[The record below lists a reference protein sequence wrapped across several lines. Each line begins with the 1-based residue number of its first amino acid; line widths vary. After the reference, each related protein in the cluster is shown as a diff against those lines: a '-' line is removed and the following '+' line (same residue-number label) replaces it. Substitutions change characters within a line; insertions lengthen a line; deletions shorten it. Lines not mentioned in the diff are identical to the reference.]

1 MSDFSNWDE
10 QEQRIFIAK
19 IIHNINYSQTNL
31 VLMKSIVEL
40 WDRYPVRE
48 AIYFTQNLINQ
59 KPYKMEIQSINP
71 SYNIINKDSMLKL
84 STELSQLI
92 KEKGLSSNIQG
103 KQFVNVEGWQFA
115 GASLGLM
122 PIITSTQDL
131 SNETAIKYMAT
142 CEVRNITTGQL
153 VATGIALCSNAEKTK
168 RFFDEYAILSMA
180 QTRAIGKAYRN
191 LLAWLM
197 KAAGFE
203 ATPAEEMDFARD
215 ETPDQK
221 PKVVEVVAE
230 EIPVEVDRDA
240 IIKDIQAVARMKD
253 LTDIFF
259 SNKEYNRK
267 RPAINE
273 INDC

>member
-1 MSDFSNWDE
+1 
-10 QEQRIFIAK
+10 
-19 IIHNINYSQTNL
+19 
-31 VLMKSIVEL
+31 
-40 WDRYPVRE
+40 
-48 AIYFTQNLINQ
+48 
-59 KPYKMEIQSINP
+59 MEMQLTNP
-71 SYNIINKDSMLKL
+71 SYELINKDSMLKL

-168 RFFDEYAILSMA
+168 RYFDEYAILSMA

-203 ATPAEEMDFARD
+203 ATPAEEMDFAKE
-215 ETPDQK
+215 ETPTKK

-240 IIKDIQAVARMKD
+240 IIKDIQAAARMKD

-259 SNKEYNRK
+259 SNKEYIEK
-267 RPAINE
+267 DQQLMKLMTAKKE
-273 INDC
+273 SLTTKKK

>member
-1 MSDFSNWDE
+1 
-10 QEQRIFIAK
+10 
-19 IIHNINYSQTNL
+19 
-31 VLMKSIVEL
+31 
-40 WDRYPVRE
+40 
-48 AIYFTQNLINQ
+48 
-59 KPYKMEIQSINP
+59 MEMQLTNP
-71 SYNIINKDSMLKL
+71 SYELINKDSMLKL

-122 PIITSTQDL
+122 PIITETTDL
-131 SNETAIKYMAT
+131 TRRGTEPGQVEIKYMAK
-142 CEVRNITTGQL
+142 CEVRNITSGQL
-153 VATGIALCSNAEKTK
+153 VATGVALCSNFERSKK
-168 RFFDEYAILSMA
+168 GFDEYAILSMA

-203 ATPAEEMDFARD
+203 ATPAEEMDFADAKADARAK
-215 ETPDQK
+215 EEVPTKK

-240 IIKDIQAVARMKD
+240 IIKDIQAAARMKD

-259 SNKEYNRK
+259 SNKEYIEK
-267 RPAINE
+267 DQQLMKLMTAKKE
-273 INDC
+273 SLTTKKK

>member
-1 MSDFSNWDE
+1 ME
-10 QEQRIFIAK
+10 M
-19 IIHNINYSQTNL
+19 QT
-31 VLMKSIVEL
+31 
-40 WDRYPVRE
+40 
-48 AIYFTQNLINQ
+48 
-59 KPYKMEIQSINP
+59 INP

-168 RFFDEYAILSMA
+168 RYFDEYAILSMA

-203 ATPAEEMDFARD
+203 ATPAEEMDFAPKD
-215 ETPDQK
+215 ETPTKK

-230 EIPVEVDRDA
+230 EIPVEIDRVKLLNEIGA
-240 IIKDIQAVARMKD
+240 ITRMKD
-253 LTDIFF
+253 LTEIFF
-259 SNKEYNRK
+259 SHKAYIENDEFLMNLMKSKKESLTTK
-267 RPAINE
+267 KK
-273 INDC
+273 

>member
-1 MSDFSNWDE
+1 
-10 QEQRIFIAK
+10 
-19 IIHNINYSQTNL
+19 
-31 VLMKSIVEL
+31 
-40 WDRYPVRE
+40 
-48 AIYFTQNLINQ
+48 
-59 KPYKMEIQSINP
+59 MEMQLTNP
-71 SYNIINKDSMLKL
+71 SYELINKDSMLKL

-168 RFFDEYAILSMA
+168 RYFDEYAILSMA

-203 ATPAEEMDFARD
+203 ATPAEEMDFAKE
-215 ETPDQK
+215 ETPTKK

-240 IIKDIQAVARMKD
+240 IIKDIHAAARMKD

-259 SNKEYNRK
+259 SNKEYIEK
-267 RPAINE
+267 DQQLMKLMTAKKE
-273 INDC
+273 SLTTKKK

>member
-1 MSDFSNWDE
+1 ME
-10 QEQRIFIAK
+10 M
-19 IIHNINYSQTNL
+19 QT
-31 VLMKSIVEL
+31 
-40 WDRYPVRE
+40 
-48 AIYFTQNLINQ
+48 
-59 KPYKMEIQSINP
+59 INP

-215 ETPDQK
+215 ETPAKK
-221 PKVVEVVAE
+221 PKVVEVIAE

-259 SNKEYNRK
+259 SNKEYIEK
-267 RPAINE
+267 DQQLMKLMTAKKE
-273 INDC
+273 SLTTKKK

>member
-1 MSDFSNWDE
+1 
-10 QEQRIFIAK
+10 
-19 IIHNINYSQTNL
+19 
-31 VLMKSIVEL
+31 
-40 WDRYPVRE
+40 
-48 AIYFTQNLINQ
+48 
-59 KPYKMEIQSINP
+59 MEMQLTNP
-71 SYNIINKDSMLKL
+71 SYELINKDSMLKL

-168 RFFDEYAILSMA
+168 RYFDEYAILSMA

-203 ATPAEEMDFARD
+203 ATPAEEMDFADAKADARAKD
-215 ETPDQK
+215 ETPTKK

-230 EIPVEVDRDA
+230 EIPVEVDRDG
-240 IIKDIQAVARMKD
+240 IIKNIQAAARMKD

-259 SNKEYNRK
+259 SNKEYIEK
-267 RPAINE
+267 DQQLMKLMTAKKE
-273 INDC
+273 SLTTKKK

>member
-1 MSDFSNWDE
+1 
-10 QEQRIFIAK
+10 
-19 IIHNINYSQTNL
+19 
-31 VLMKSIVEL
+31 
-40 WDRYPVRE
+40 
-48 AIYFTQNLINQ
+48 
-59 KPYKMEIQSINP
+59 MEIQSINP

-122 PIITSTQDL
+122 PIITETTDL
-131 SNETAIKYMAT
+131 TRRGTEPGQVEIKYMAK
-142 CEVRNITTGQL
+142 CEVRNITSGQL
-153 VATGIALCSNAEKTK
+153 VATGVALCSNFERSKK
-168 RFFDEYAILSMA
+168 GFDEYAILSMA

-203 ATPAEEMDFARD
+203 ATPAEEMDFADAKADARAK
-215 ETPDQK
+215 EEAPAKK
-221 PKVVEVVAE
+221 PKVVDVVAE
-230 EIPVEVDRDA
+230 EIPIEVDRDA

-259 SNKEYNRK
+259 SNKEYIEK
-267 RPAINE
+267 DQQLMKLMTAKKE
-273 INDC
+273 SLTTKKK

>member
-1 MSDFSNWDE
+1 
-10 QEQRIFIAK
+10 
-19 IIHNINYSQTNL
+19 
-31 VLMKSIVEL
+31 
-40 WDRYPVRE
+40 
-48 AIYFTQNLINQ
+48 
-59 KPYKMEIQSINP
+59 
-71 SYNIINKDSMLKL
+71 
-84 STELSQLI
+84 LI

-168 RFFDEYAILSMA
+168 RYFDEYAILSMA

-203 ATPAEEMDFARD
+203 ATPAEEMDFAKE
-215 ETPDQK
+215 ETPTKK

-230 EIPVEVDRDA
+230 EIIVEVDRDA
-240 IIKDIQAVARMKD
+240 IIKDIQAAARMKD
-253 LTDIFF
+253 LTDVFF
-259 SNKEYNRK
+259 GNKEYIEK
-267 RPAINE
+267 DE
-273 INDC
+273 QLMKLMKSKKESLTTKKK

>member
-1 MSDFSNWDE
+1 
-10 QEQRIFIAK
+10 
-19 IIHNINYSQTNL
+19 
-31 VLMKSIVEL
+31 
-40 WDRYPVRE
+40 
-48 AIYFTQNLINQ
+48 
-59 KPYKMEIQSINP
+59 MEIQSINP

-122 PIITSTQDL
+122 PIITETTDL
-131 SNETAIKYMAT
+131 TRRGTEPGQVEIKYMAK
-142 CEVRNITTGQL
+142 CEVRNITSGQL
-153 VATGIALCSNAEKTK
+153 VATGVALCSNFERSKK
-168 RFFDEYAILSMA
+168 GFDEYAILSMA

-215 ETPDQK
+215 ETPAKK

-230 EIPVEVDRDA
+230 EMPVEVDRDA

-259 SNKEYNRK
+259 SNKEYIEK
-267 RPAINE
+267 DQQLMKLMTAKKE
-273 INDC
+273 SLTTKKK